1 MRTHLPRFGRIGADF
16 LSLEMLAISPRRLSL
31 LGRSKAARGPRR
43 PRHQKDPKG
52 YRWSPAPSP
61 GGLSFQAFAASWR
74 GLSSPSMLRPTA
86 PTRPRP
92 GRPRGRLIRGGR
104 RAATARRADRA
115 SRSPVGGVDR
125 LREQQQQVSVCE
137 RQWYCAWLC
146 KKCHI
151 ETRWCYTFSSMKTS
165 CRVVY
170 ESLHGCEQG
179 KEYAWPAGCFGWYT
193 ACFTGTTQC
202 FANRLTSTGGCSESI
217 CSAPIGML
225 GDPREGLAEA
235 APGVTV
241 GESCGARTDSC
252 PGDSDCS
259 TALPTG
265 HAAEGVARAGASAAG
280 M

>member
-1 MRTHLPRFGRIGADF
+1 LDTRTVLNGPNRQEEPVMDVNADG
-16 LSLEMLAISPRRLSL
+16 LSLP
-31 LGRSKAARGPRR
+31 
-43 PRHQKDPKG
+43 
-52 YRWSPAPSP
+52 
-61 GGLSFQAFAASWR
+61 
-74 GLSSPSMLRPTA
+74 
-86 PTRPRP
+86 
-92 GRPRGRLIRGGR
+92 
-104 RAATARRADRA
+104 ARRVNLNAILLIPAILVALLVGPWVA
-115 SRSPVGGVDR
+115 SIASA
-125 LREQQQQVSVCE
+125 EQQQQVSVCE

-146 KKCHI
+146 KKCHV

-179 KEYAWPAGCFGWYT
+179 KEYAWSAGCFGWYT

-225 GDPREGLAEA
+225 GDPREELAEA

-252 PGDSDCS
+252 PGDNDCS